1 MTNLPTDLLR
11 TFITVVDS
19 GGFTRA
25 GDLLGRSQPAISLQI
40 KRLEELACGT
50 LLKRN
55 GRSLVT
61 TDLGNM
67 LLGYARQMLA
77 LNDEVVARL
86 DQPKVA
92 GGIRLGIPNEF
103 AGSFLPDILGKFA
116 QAHPEV
122 TLEVG
127 CDLSTNLL
135 SRLDDGEFDLV
146 FALHEDPTDV
156 PHGKQWP
163 EQLVWVGNPNH
174 AVHLKSPLP
183 LIVAPHGCIYR
194 KRIIETLDRIG
205 KPWRIAYSSPSFGGI
220 NAGVQA
226 GLGVTVLAQSTVP
239 DALRVLPERVK
250 LPTLKPIQMSLHHPD
265 REVPPALERLIE
277 FISARLDSANRSG
290 QHDRATRLSRGNN
303 SA

>member
-11 TFITVVDS
+11 TFVTVVDS

-25 GDLLGRSQPAISLQI
+25 GELLGRSQPAISLQI
-40 KRLEELACGT
+40 KRLEGLAGSP
-50 LLKRN
+50 LLQRN
-55 GRSLVT
+55 GRSLVAT
-61 TDLGNM
+61 EVGRM

-77 LNDEVVARL
+77 LNDEVLARL

-103 AGSFLPDILGKFA
+103 AGSFLPDILGRFA
-116 QAHPEV
+116 RAHPEI

-135 SRLDDGEFDLV
+135 SRLGKGEFDLV
-146 FALHEDPTDV
+146 FALHDGPPESPSS
-156 PHGKQWP
+156 HGWP
-163 EQLVWVGNPNH
+163 EELVWVGSPHH

-194 KRIIETLDRIG
+194 KRITESLDRIG

-226 GLGVTVLAQSTVP
+226 GLGVTVLARSTVGENQRILG
-239 DALRVLPERVK
+239 DTRLLPK
-250 LPTLKPIQMSLHHPD
+250 LAPVQVALHHPD
-265 REVPPALERLIE
+265 GVAPPALRRLVE
-277 FISARLDSANRSG
+277 FMTARLAESG
-290 QHDRATRLSRGNN
+290 HEGRRDG
-303 SA
+303 